1 MANYSEQWPHLAK
14 ITNNLE
20 PRLVSFVGGALE
32 TYSTDVR
39 IDYEDY
45 IRFIQEYSDW
55 CDTAEENTRS
65 AYRWEFEH

>member
-1 MANYSEQWPHLAK
+1 MSNYSEQWPHLAEV
-14 ITNNLE
+14 TNGLE
-20 PRLVSFVGGALE
+20 PRFVSLVGGALE

-55 CDTAEENTRS
+55 CETIEEKTQGL
-65 AYRWEFEH
+65 YRWEFEH

>member
-1 MANYSEQWPHLAK
+1 MSNYSEQWPHLSRV
-14 ITNNLE
+14 TNGLE

-55 CDTAEENTRS
+55 CDTASENTRE